1 MSYIEGFH
9 ARRRMPERGVA
20 VGKVTDR
27 KRAAKAEGEETVAF
41 SSTHL
46 NTTNQ
51 EFTMNVQAYV
61 TFGGRCEEALEFYK
75 TSIGA
80 EVTSL
85 MRWKD
90 SPDTAMKPP
99 PGFDNKIMNA
109 AFRSGDTDLMA
120 DDGMAEKPAEFKG
133 MTLAIGVADDA
144 EASRVF
150 TALGQGGKV
159 TMPLM
164 KTFWTSSFG
173 MLTDKFGVPWMVNVA
188 APTA

>member
-1 MSYIEGFH
+1 
-9 ARRRMPERGVA
+9 
-20 VGKVTDR
+20 
-27 KRAAKAEGEETVAF
+27 
-41 SSTHL
+41 
-46 NTTNQ
+46 
-51 EFTMNVQAYV
+51 MNVQAYL

-75 TSIGA
+75 SSIGA

-90 SPDTAMKPP
+90 SPDPAMKPP

-109 AFRSGDTDLMA
+109 AFRIGDTELMA

-144 EASRVF
+144 EAKRVF

-159 TMPLM
+159 TMSLM

-188 APTA
+188 APKA